1 MFVHSSYIGNPT
13 VDYLSLDI
21 EGVELQVLRSINF
34 DEVDIKIISIES
46 NHLGEIWDGT
56 TTELK
61 YLMSR
66 NGYEFYKKVEIDDI
80 YIKKG
85 FLNSRKDEL

>member
-1 MFVHSSYIGNPT
+1 MFIYSYIGNQT

-21 EGVELQVLRSINF
+21 EGAELQVLRSINF
-34 DEVDIKIISIES
+34 DEVDIKVISIEIS
-46 NHLGEIWDGT
+46 HLGEIWDGT

-66 NGYEFYKKVEIDDI
+66 KGYEFYKKVEIDDI

-85 FLNSRKDEL
+85 FLNSIKDEL